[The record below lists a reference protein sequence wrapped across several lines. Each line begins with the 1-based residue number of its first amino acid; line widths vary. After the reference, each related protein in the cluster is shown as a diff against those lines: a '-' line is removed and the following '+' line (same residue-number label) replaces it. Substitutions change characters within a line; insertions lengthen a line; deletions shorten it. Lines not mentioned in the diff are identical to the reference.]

1 MLEVHSSSKISRVLE
16 QMVAGVLYSLLGGGN
31 VDGNILGA
39 VLKKRVIL
47 LATTLRSRSIE
58 VS

>member
-1 MLEVHSSSKISRVLE
+1 
-16 QMVAGVLYSLLGGGN
+16 MVAGVLYSLLGGGN